1 MDIEISKIDEVLSEQ
16 EKEEENENETDI
28 ANQEFKVVLE
38 WKMVKL

>member
-38 WKMVKL
+38 